1 MIPDLLALVE
11 DKEEEE
17 DLSEF
22 SISPFDPLPSI
33 LVHGK
38 PTDLTKRGTF
48 SIMKNLG

>member
-1 MIPDLLALVE
+1 MIPDLLALG
-11 DKEEEE
+11 EEE

-33 LVHGK
+33 LVHAK
-38 PTDLTKRGTF
+38 PTDLTRRGTF